1 MEQNSII
8 LVNKYSLSRLSTG
21 FSVFSFFLM
30 LKKVTSRETKFWLMY
45 SIEYSTRNQQQNTEW
60 WHIEWTS
67 RVVNYNETIERE
79 RESSYNTIIFFFS
92 LFIFNFFPF
101 FCCCFFLLSL
111 IVELLLLITCSFTP
125 FPIDTFGQLCLD
137 RHNRIY
143 GGRWSEFQWY
153 RPWWPRKIRTTVI
166 DQWPSPHTSNL
177 HESAMNSEEIKN
189 LINNL

>member
-101 FCCCFFLLSL
+101 FCCCFFFVEFDRRAVVVDYLFFHPVSHRYIWTTLS
-111 IVELLLLITCSFTP
+111 
-125 FPIDTFGQLCLD
+125 
-137 RHNRIY
+137 
-143 GGRWSEFQWY
+143 WS
-153 RPWWPRKIRTTVI
+153 T
-166 DQWPSPHTSNL
+166 
-177 HESAMNSEEIKN
+177 
-189 LINNL
+189 

>member
-79 RESSYNTIIFFFS
+79 KENHHTIQLFSFSPFLYSIFPLFFVAV
-92 LFIFNFFPF
+92 F
-101 FCCCFFLLSL
+101 FCWVWSSSCCCWLLVLSPRFPSIHLDNFVL
-111 IVELLLLITCSFTP
+111 IDIIEYMGGVDQNSNGTGRGDREKYV
-125 FPIDTFGQLCLD
+125 QL
-137 RHNRIY
+137 
-143 GGRWSEFQWY
+143 
-153 RPWWPRKIRTTVI
+153 
-166 DQWPSPHTSNL
+166 
-177 HESAMNSEEIKN
+177 
-189 LINNL
+189 